1 MMGGHMGPPLRR
13 KCTGHVGSAEP
24 GAKVELHQPQFL
36 QTQGPVARREFR
48 PATQFWPGGIF
59 LAAQGGTP
67 GKGGGGGG
75 PGGARSPLP
84 EPSPSVFWFL
94 FHVEKELAHQGET
107 LQNGAPSRRALQS
120 KQKPKERRGSSNE
133 IRSFIAPS
141 SGPFGATFPYPLCR
155 CATSPLDK
163 GSRPPGGRLLEGEH
177 LSSAGGRLKKSRL
190 QNPRG
195 QK

>member
-1 MMGGHMGPPLRR
+1 MST
-13 KCTGHVGSAEP
+13 KCS
-24 GAKVELHQPQFL
+24 
-36 QTQGPVARREFR
+36 
-48 PATQFWPGGIF
+48 
-59 LAAQGGTP
+59 
-67 GKGGGGGG
+67 
-75 PGGARSPLP
+75 S

-94 FHVEKELAHQGET
+94 FHVEKELAPQGET

-133 IRSFIAPS
+133 IRSFITPS
-141 SGPFGATFPYPLCR
+141 SGPFGATFPQ
-155 CATSPLDK
+155 
-163 GSRPPGGRLLEGEH
+163 GGRLLEGEH